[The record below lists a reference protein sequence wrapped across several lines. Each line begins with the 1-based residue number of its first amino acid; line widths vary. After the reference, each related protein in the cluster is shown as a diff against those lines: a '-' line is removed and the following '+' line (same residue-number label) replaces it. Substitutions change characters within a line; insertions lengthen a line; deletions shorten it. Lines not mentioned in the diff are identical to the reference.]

1 LRGCCD
7 GRRNPI
13 SDAPFNNDWIGS
25 KSRAKTFNVL
35 VQCFPQFSH
44 HRSEFLVLLCG
55 KELGGESANFIFYPT
70 HGAALHQDDAVA
82 RQ

>member
-1 LRGCCD
+1 LRGCYD

-13 SDAPFNNDWIGS
+13 SDSPFNNDWIGG

-35 VQCFPQFSH
+35 VQCFPQFDQ

-55 KELGGESANFIFYPT
+55 KELGGQSSNFIFHST
-70 HGAALHQDDAVA
+70 HGATLHQDDAVA
-82 RQ
+82 QR